1 MLWRPGNASSWNT
14 RDGFIPDTRK
24 AEQGQAA
31 REGVSMRVGEIIH
44 EIEVLPDEEPVV
56 LPEPLPE
63 SPAPQQEP
71 EPA

>member
-1 MLWRPGNASSWNT
+1 
-14 RDGFIPDTRK
+14 
-24 AEQGQAA
+24 
-31 REGVSMRVGEIIH
+31 MRVGEIIH
-44 EIEVLPDEEPVV
+44 EIEVLPDEEPVA